1 MSKADQPRDDEDEEE
16 DDEGRVEEAQELL
29 QSIKDNLDANQ
40 GRLDDQVHI
49 KGFWNFS
56 GNLI

>member
-40 GRLDDQVHI
+40 GRLDDQVRT
-49 KGFWNFS
+49 KGFGTSF
-56 GNLI
+56 